1 MSFQIYR
8 FTEDQQNQLDLLINN
23 EKTAVLKLE
32 ELDKIEKQNRKHMEK
47 INALF
52 AEAKVL
58 LKDYPC
64 REIPQEINTADEMT
78 QTIECTVYIEREK
91 LLQLLALTQEY
102 EQTLH
107 EFAQITKIAENLLDS
122 PISVM
127 SLDHLQEEMQKHRK
141 FFVNLNHCRAIL
153 ESLED
158 DLDPETRE
166 VYSELHDELHSKAI
180 SLLDQAAS
188 KAQQM
193 SLAASRWV
201 VLEQGI
207 KEEKGWLQVA
217 HQRVPDLQNVTSNE
231 YEQYISLYQVIK
243 VLYTN
248 FNYLMSLKNP
258 VHL

>member
-1 MSFQIYR
+1 MVLDIFR
-8 FTEDQQNQLDLLINN
+8 LVEDQRKQLESLIDS
-23 EKTAVLKLE
+23 EAPAAAKLE
-32 ELDKIEKQNRKHMEK
+32 KLDIIDSSNRDHMREVDK
-47 INALF
+47 LF

-58 LKDYPC
+58 LRDYPGKQ
-64 REIPQEINTADEMT
+64 IPKELNIAEETSEFIEH
-78 QTIECTVYIEREK
+78 TIIIERDS
-91 LLQLLALTQEY
+91 LLELLSLTGEY

-107 EFAQITKIAENLLDS
+107 EFSQITKIAENLLDS
-122 PISVM
+122 PISV
-127 SLDHLQEEMQKHRK
+127 SNLEHLQDEMQKHRK

-158 DLDPETRE
+158 NLDPETKQI
-166 VYSELHDELHSKAI
+166 YSELHEGLHTKAMT
-180 SLLDQAAS
+180 LLDQAAS

-231 YEQYISLYQVIK
+231 YDQYISLYQVKI
-243 VLYTN
+243 VGYNTLLSMYQ
-248 FNYLMSLKNP
+248 F
-258 VHL
+258 